1 MEELECSSLIDEVIE
16 AAGILFFRGLNTLRT
31 GNVSARCGDFIVMTP
46 SGADKH
52 ALTRR
57 DLVFYDLK
65 RMTFIGFRRPTS
77 EYRMH
82 IQAYTRNEQIKSVVH
97 AHNPKAVE
105 ALRGASLAGL
115 AGVEEANLLGRLC
128 IAERAPP
135 GSQELANSVGKLSR
149 DCDVI
154 ILPEHGAVAFGDRP
168 LTAVEK
174 LLVLERIAE
183 LILASRS
190 GVRANR

>member
-31 GNVSARCGDFIVMTP
+31 GNVSARCGDFIGMTP

-82 IQAYTRNEQIKSVVH
+82 IQAYTHNEHIKSVVH
-97 AHNPKAVE
+97 AHNPKAIEVLRE
-105 ALRGASLAGL
+105 ASL
-115 AGVEEANLLGRLC
+115 AGVEEFALLGRLC